1 MLFKKRKPCEYV
13 NTYKNI
19 DIFRISEKKEIPL
32 FMFKINNTIEQGKMD
47 FLIKKIDHIVLNQE
61 LDINTSKR
69 YEWRSFY
76 REQKEEEEKS
86 LDMTF
91 RGVEIYKKQQ
101 ADARNYCFKFY
112 NYKLNEFENFRFYN
126 IDYCTNEI
134 DKLFEEFEQYKFDE
148 FKRFYKKMID
158 ETFGNKELDTQTEKK
173 EDATK
178 V

>member
-47 FLIKKIDHIVLNQE
+47 FLIKRIDHIVQNQE
-61 LDINTSKR
+61 LDLKITNR
-69 YEWRSFY
+69 HEWY
-76 REQKEEEEKS
+76 RLYKEQRQEEEDS
-86 LDMTF
+86 LVMTF
-91 RGVEIYKKQQ
+91 RGVEIYKKPQ
-101 ADARNYCFKFY
+101 ADARHYCFKFY

-126 IDYCTNEI
+126 VDSCTNEI

-148 FKRFYKKMID
+148 FKKFYKKMID